1 MMDGAGVT
9 NWSELQPVGQEG
21 AVQDGT
27 WAFSHEWEG
36 RGRLPSRDDQ
46 LVTVR
51 LPARLGCFGQWGG
64 GDYPL
69 ARPRV
74 DQMVTGGGR
83 YVIRPLAGG
92 GQTTCSI
99 TTSWSSPTT
108 PWTCGFALPSRRPV
122 VHGGGGTN
130 CPLDLVVSRDREAA
144 VTRWPLSDR
153 TSWSP
158 PDRPPARLVKISRA
172 GGGRGN
178 HFYPR
183 LLRYNQL
190 VTVLPP
196 AGLGRFGQ
204 IERATAPSPRTR
216 PVGHC
221 PLAKPVALPVS
232 GLLPPF
238 RDLYWTAPTVLPPG
252 RTRGETGRAVGEGSR
267 SDDRS

>member
-74 DQMVTGGGR
+74 DQMVRGGGR

-122 VHGGGGTN
+122 VHGGGGGH
-130 CPLDLVVSRDREAA
+130 PLA
-144 VTRWPLSDR
+144 PLGQD
-153 TSWSP
+153 
-158 PDRPPARLVKISRA
+158 
-172 GGGRGN
+172 
-178 HFYPR
+178 
-183 LLRYNQL
+183 QL
-190 VTVLPP
+190 VTARSP
-196 AGLGRFGQ
+196 ARSTCENFSSGRGQ
-204 IERATAPSPRTR
+204 
-216 PVGHC
+216 G
-221 PLAKPVALPVS
+221 KP
-232 GLLPPF
+232 LLPP
-238 RDLYWTAPTVLPPG
+238 PP
-252 RTRGETGRAVGEGSR
+252 SI
-267 SDDRS
+267 